1 MPDDRKIEKD
11 IPANSFA
18 TGTSVGGFLGPVE
31 MIIGSVGGPLF
42 SKFSKNKGI
51 PDVELMASQIVK
63 LGTINSTGPI
73 IGVNDQAF
81 EVATI
86 QNWVK
91 RGIIGSPDGK
101 KYTPQQVARILMTH
115 DLKVLF
121 ELKEAKEIIDFGES
135 ISDFTLVELYEYHL
149 SLFSEIEELT
159 PSLNE
164 LYGRALEIIRAKRN
178 PSEDDIKAST
188 FMTFLTISKWASF
201 TRELILKWIEPS
213 TDGDIND

>member
-1 MPDDRKIEKD
+1 MSNDEK
-11 IPANSFA
+11 NEKVTQA
-18 TGTSVGGFLGPVE
+18 TAAGTSVGGSLGPVE
-31 MIIGSVGGPLF
+31 MIIGSAEGPLF

-51 PDVELMASQIVK
+51 PDIELMASQIVK
-63 LGTINSTGPI
+63 LSTSNSIGAI

-91 RGIIGSPDGK
+91 RGIIEAPDGK
-101 KYTPQQVARILMTH
+101 KYPPRQVARILMTH

-149 SLFSEIEELT
+149 SLFSEIEKLT
-159 PSLNE
+159 PSLNV
-164 LYGRALEIIRAKRN
+164 LYGRALEIIRTKRK

-201 TRELILKWIEPS
+201 TRELILKWVEAPS
-213 TDGDIND
+213 TDGSVK

>member
-1 MPDDRKIEKD
+1 MSDDETTMKVTL
-11 IPANSFA
+11 ANSIA
-18 TGTSVGGFLGPVE
+18 TGATVRGFLGPIE
-31 MIIGSVGGPLF
+31 MVLGGIGGPLF
-42 SKFSKNKGI
+42 SKFSDNKGI
-51 PDVELMASQIVK
+51 PDIELMASQIVK
-63 LGTINSTGPI
+63 LGTSNSTGPI
-73 IGVNDQAF
+73 IGVNDKAF

-101 KYTPQQVARILMTH
+101 KYPPQQVARILMTH

-149 SLFSEIEELT
+149 SLFSEIEKLT
-159 PSLNE
+159 PSLNV
-164 LYGRALEIIRAKRN
+164 LYARALEIIRTKRN

-201 TRELILKWIEPS
+201 TRELILKWVEAPS
-213 TDGDIND
+213 TDGSVR